1 MPESGQ
7 EAPSHA
13 HSGNLNIHAMPDK
26 KHPFIAS
33 FRKASHGIAIAA
45 CITLITGCGGMTDR
59 EKQMVGKYYIPAVS
73 DTRPMIEL
81 NNENRAVV
89 SAIRPGELSFFVTG
103 TWKVRNDSLIIEN
116 DASSITIEE
125 GDPALV
131 GTVASRVA
139 YPILGYDETVLRINR
154 GGIVYDYHRR
164 TE

>member
-1 MPESGQ
+1 
-7 EAPSHA
+7 
-13 HSGNLNIHAMPDK
+13 MPDQ

-89 SAIRPGELSFFVTG
+89 RAIRPGELSFFVTG